1 MTRLLFVHLAK
12 AGGISFR
19 RILRSHPKTHT
30 FDCFHNGYR
39 LAFDKG
45 ALQSRD
51 RWSDVPLQHYG
62 AAVMVMRHPLSRL
75 RSCYYYFLAG
85 GLNHRGKGIFPAD
98 TAVQQFLLDCA
109 PSFDDC
115 CRQLPL
121 IAERVPHF
129 QPACYWLDQ
138 LPNPLADLVCV
149 ARLERF
155 GLDLEKFFSLMGVSF
170 DHDMLEHRNK
180 SSANLSS
187 TNDGLDAESYRLV
200 EAFYQCDYRRFAYPS
215 NQLV

>member
-1 MTRLLFVHLAK
+1 MSRLLFVHLAK

-19 RILRSHPKTHT
+19 RILRSYSATHN

-62 AAVMVMRHPLSRL
+62 TAVMVMRHPLSRL

-98 TAVQQFLLDCA
+98 TAVQQFLLDYA
-109 PSFDDC
+109 PSFNEC
-115 CRQLPL
+115 CKQLPL

-129 QPACYWLDQ
+129 RPACYWLDK
-138 LPNPLADLVCV
+138 LPNPLADLVFV

-155 GLDLEKFFSLMGVSF
+155 GRDLEQFFSLMGVSF
-170 DHDMLEHRNK
+170 DCDMLEHRNK
-180 SSANLSS
+180 SSNELAVM
-187 TNDGLDAESYRLV
+187 NDRLDAGSHLLV
-200 EAFYQCDYRRFAYPS
+200 EQFYCDDYRRFAYP
-215 NQLV
+215 LGEFD